1 MKKIVVFVTIIINLF
16 AVNGSVGIISG
27 VQEETYI
34 DHNKYFIFPSWSLK
48 YRYFSINGMNI
59 SKIEFKL
66 LKTTLP
72 SLLNIPNTA
81 IARNIV

>member
-1 MKKIVVFVTIIINLF
+1 MIK
-16 AVNGSVGIISG
+16 
-27 VQEETYI
+27 
-34 DHNKYFIFPSWSLK
+34 NK
-48 YRYFSINGMNI
+48 INGMNI

-66 LKTTLP
+66 LKTILP

>member
-1 MKKIVVFVTIIINLF
+1 MIK
-16 AVNGSVGIISG
+16 
-27 VQEETYI
+27 
-34 DHNKYFIFPSWSLK
+34 NK
-48 YRYFSINGMNI
+48 INGMNI

-66 LKTTLP
+66 LKTTSP